1 MKTMKISILLTLF
14 LIVACTIP
22 EEKSAKLEYKNAL
35 IQTAKRI
42 FERKLTFGSGGD
54 ISVRIPGTDSLIIK
68 ATGNSLGDLDHNKLV
83 VMNINGQKK
92 EGSPAPSHEAF
103 IHCQIYQLRKEI
115 GAIMHMHSPYATAW
129 ATTGNMIPPV
139 TQQSAKLLRNA
150 TIVPYY
156 KVGST
161 ELNEGVINA
170 YKNPGTNVVYMEN
183 HGTFLVGTDL
193 EDLFYKADVIENT
206 AKIAFI
212 SNSIG
217 QPILPEFQID

>member
-1 MKTMKISILLTLF
+1 MG
-14 LIVACTIP
+14 ACTVSG
-22 EEKSAKLEYKNAL
+22 EKPTEMVFKDML
-35 IQTAKRI
+35 IQTAKRV
-42 FERKLTFGSGGD
+42 FERKLTFGTGGD

-68 ATGNSLGDLDHNKLV
+68 ATGNSLGDLDYDKLV
-83 VMNINGQKK
+83 VMNSNGQKR
-92 EGSPAPSHEAF
+92 EGSPTPSHETI
-103 IHCQIYQLRKEI
+103 IHCRIYQLRGEV

-129 ATTGNMIPPV
+129 ATTGNKIPLV
-139 TQQSAKLLRNA
+139 TQQSVKLLTNA
-150 TIVPYY
+150 AIVPYY

-170 YKNPGTNVVYMEN
+170 YKNPGTQVVYMEN
-183 HGTFLVGTDL
+183 HGTFIVGTDL
-193 EDLFYKADVIENT
+193 DDLYYKADVIENT